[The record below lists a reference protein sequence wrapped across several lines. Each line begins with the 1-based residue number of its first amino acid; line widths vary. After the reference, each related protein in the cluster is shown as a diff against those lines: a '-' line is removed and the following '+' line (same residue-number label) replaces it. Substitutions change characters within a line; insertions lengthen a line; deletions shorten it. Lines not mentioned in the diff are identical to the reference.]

1 MQKVFSIV
9 CLLAFAFPVVEAAAQ
24 DNAAGV
30 APQTGSAA
38 SPQGKPA
45 ADTSQSVDILPGRAR
60 VISTQDPFDRI
71 LVGDPKIADA
81 LPLSDHEF
89 SLTSKQQGLTNFIL
103 LNDARSVVAEYIVHV
118 HFPTHFVTIFHG
130 ESPAVTYECSDRA
143 PEACVYPAAPEPP
156 GITISTGPVITGEA
170 VRAAK
175 TH

>member
-1 MQKVFSIV
+1 MQK
-9 CLLAFAFPVVEAAAQ
+9 LLTIACILALALPSAQARAQNNTAGAAPAAAAQ
-24 DNAAGV
+24 E
-30 APQTGSAA
+30 
-38 SPQGKPA
+38 KPA
-45 ADTSQSVDILPGRAR
+45 ADTSENVDILPGRAR
-60 VISTQDPFDRI
+60 VISTQNPFDRI

-89 SLTSKQQGLTNFIL
+89 SLTSKEQGLTNFIL

-175 TH
+175 TPH

>member
-1 MQKVFSIV
+1 MHKVLSIA
-9 CLLAFAFPVVEAAAQ
+9 CLLAFTLPVVEARAQ
-24 DNAAGV
+24 DDAAGV
-30 APQTGSAA
+30 TAQAGAVA
-38 SPQGKPA
+38 SPQGKTA
-45 ADTSQSVDILPGRAR
+45 AELAQNIDILPGRAI

-81 LPLSDHEF
+81 LPLSDHAF
-89 SLTSKQQGLTNFIL
+89 SLTSKEQGLTNFIL
-103 LNDARSVVAEYIVHV
+103 LNDARAVVAEYVVHV
-118 HFPTHFVTIFHG
+118 HYPTHFVTIFHG
-130 ESPAVTYECSDRA
+130 ESPSVVYECSDRA